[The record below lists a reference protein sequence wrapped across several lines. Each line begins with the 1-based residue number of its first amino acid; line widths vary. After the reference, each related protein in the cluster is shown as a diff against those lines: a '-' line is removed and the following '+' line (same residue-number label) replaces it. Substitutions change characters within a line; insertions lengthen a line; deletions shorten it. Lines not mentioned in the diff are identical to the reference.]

1 MFKRPKFLPLLL
13 LLAIAA
19 CKPEETENPSI
30 GYDYFPLHI
39 GKTLV
44 FAFDSIAFN
53 DNTKSSDTFYYELT
67 WRVDTFFTN
76 QSGYPV
82 YVINQSVKDTGS
94 GNVFNRMALF
104 AEINPQQLVITE
116 NQLAFVKLVFPL
128 GNVTS
133 WNGNMY
139 NTLFRQTYQ
148 LKYFNKPENG
158 LNTAFVQE
166 ANNINAIEEEV
177 RYSIYAQNIGLIA
190 FYSKYLNKQIAGTSG
205 YIVQLKILPK

>member
-1 MFKRPKFLPLLL
+1 MRPGFVYLLL

-19 CKPEETENPSI
+19 CKPKETETPGL

-39 GKTLV
+39 GKTAV
-44 FAFDSIAFN
+44 YAFDSIAFD

-67 WRVDTFFTN
+67 WRVDTFFVN
-76 QSGYPV
+76 QSGHPV
-82 YVINQSVKDTGS
+82 YVINQSVKDTSS
-94 GNVFNRMALF
+94 GIVFNRMALF
-104 AEINPQQLVITE
+104 AEINPQQLVFTE
-116 NQLAFVKLVFPL
+116 NELSFVKLVFPL

-148 LKYFNKPENG
+148 LRYFNKPENG
-158 LNTAFVQE
+158 LTTAFVQE

-177 RYSIYAQNIGLIA
+177 RYSIYAQNIGLTT
-190 FYSKYLNKQIAGTSG
+190 FYSKYLNKQTTGTSG
-205 YIVQLKILPK
+205 YILQLKILPQ